1 MFTFLFC
8 VLMLMFIVGV
18 ITLSVKL
25 AWGAVKVIFT
35 IVGSLILG
43 ALLLGGGFVV
53 AAFILLI
60 IGLIGLAVTAA
71 TA

>member
-8 VLMLMFIVGV
+8 VLMPMFIVGV
-18 ITLSVKL
+18 IKLSVKL

-43 ALLLGGGFVV
+43 ALLLGGGFIV

>member
-18 ITLSVKL
+18 IKLSVKL

>member
-18 ITLSVKL
+18 IKLSVKL

-43 ALLLGGGFVV
+43 ALLLGGGFIV

>member
-18 ITLSVKL
+18 IKLSVKL
-25 AWGAVKVIFT
+25 AWGAAKVIFT